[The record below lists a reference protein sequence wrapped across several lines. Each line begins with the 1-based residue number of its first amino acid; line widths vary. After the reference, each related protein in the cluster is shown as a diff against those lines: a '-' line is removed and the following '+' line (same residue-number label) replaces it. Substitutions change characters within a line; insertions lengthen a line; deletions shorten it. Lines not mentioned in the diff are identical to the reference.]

1 MKNKKG
7 FTLVELLVVI
17 VLLVVITGGS
27 ILGIDEISESVREK
41 RLEEVLRQIRLA
53 TDVYYSNNEV
63 HRNALLNGEVESRC
77 TRVYVLQNE
86 CLLKTDL
93 INPTTNER
101 IPGNLCVMSHLDEN
115 GVIVHEFDLQ

>member
-27 ILGIDEISESVREK
+27 IFGIDEISENVREK
-41 RLEEVLRQIRLA
+41 RLEELLRQIEMA
-53 TDVYYSNNEV
+53 ADVYYSNNEV
-63 HRNALLNGEVESRC
+63 HRSALLNGEVNSKC
-77 TRVYVLQNE
+77 TRVYILQNE
-86 CLLKTDL
+86 GLLKTDL

-101 IPGNLCVMSHLDEN
+101 IPGNLCVLSHLDEN
-115 GVIVHEFDLQ
+115 GVIVHEFNLE